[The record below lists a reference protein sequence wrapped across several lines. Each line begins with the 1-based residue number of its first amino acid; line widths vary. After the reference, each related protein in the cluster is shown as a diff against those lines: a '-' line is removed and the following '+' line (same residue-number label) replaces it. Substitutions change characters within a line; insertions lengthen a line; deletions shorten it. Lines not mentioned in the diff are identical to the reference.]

1 MLAGTKQRRRQG
13 FYRLIVIYM
22 RLQLFAVVCFTA
34 LGAPPFSI
42 FIALRPGAIPRK
54 KTKLMSHT
62 TSKILVPT
70 DFTKVAD
77 CAMNHAMT
85 VAAKTGASVNLLHV
99 VDKQAMADEARQ
111 KLEIEVGRARK
122 WNDTVQVTPL
132 VRVGSIYEDIGD
144 AAAEIDAGLIIM
156 GTHGMRGMQF
166 ITGSRAL
173 RVITSSNVPFVVVQ
187 ERMIKDAGYRN
198 IVVPLDLHKE
208 TRQKLTV
215 VAEMAKT
222 FGSKVHLITPKED
235 DEFLHKQL
243 LNHIKFADQY
253 LSERGIE
260 HVATIAKEDS
270 GDFVKAVVKHSV
282 ELDADLIAIMNLT
295 EGNIFGVLGVP
306 YEQEIIA
313 NEAQIP
319 VMCMNP
325 VETGVG
331 GGWTMQG

>member
-1 MLAGTKQRRRQG
+1 
-13 FYRLIVIYM
+13 
-22 RLQLFAVVCFTA
+22 
-34 LGAPPFSI
+34 
-42 FIALRPGAIPRK
+42 
-54 KTKLMSHT
+54 MSHAV
-62 TSKILVPT
+62 SKILVPT

-77 CAMNHAMT
+77 SALNHAMT
-85 VAAKTGASVNLLHV
+85 VAGRMGATVHLLHI
-99 VDKQAMADEARQ
+99 VDKQAHADEARQ
-111 KLEIEVGRARK
+111 KLELESERARK
-122 WNDTVQVTPL
+122 LNRSVKVTPI

-144 AAAEIDAGLIIM
+144 AAAEVGAGLIIM

-173 RVITSSNVPFVVVQ
+173 RVITSSSVPFVVVQ
-187 ERMIKDAGYRN
+187 ERPIKDSGYHN

-208 TRQKLTV
+208 SRQKLTI

-222 FGSKVHLITPKED
+222 FDSKVHLITPREE
-235 DEFLHKQL
+235 DEFLHRQL
-243 LNHIKFADQY
+243 LNHIKFAEQY

-270 GDFVKAVVKHSV
+270 GDFVKAVLRHAV
-282 ELDADLIAIMNLT
+282 EMDADLIAIMNLT
-295 EGNIFGVLGVP
+295 EGNIFGLLGVP

-319 VMCMNP
+319 VVCMNP
-325 VETGVG
+325 IATGVG